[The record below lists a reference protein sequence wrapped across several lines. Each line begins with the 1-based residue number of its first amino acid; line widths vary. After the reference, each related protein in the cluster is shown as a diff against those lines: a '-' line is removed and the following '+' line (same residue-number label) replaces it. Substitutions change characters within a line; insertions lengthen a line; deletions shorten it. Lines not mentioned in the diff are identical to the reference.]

1 MIITKIRIVV
11 ISGRERQVEE
21 IGEEQWV
28 DILLLMLSWTVNSQV
43 FTMSSSFITG
53 YIDFEEINVT

>member
-1 MIITKIRIVV
+1 MGRYIIANVF
-11 ISGRERQVEE
+11 
-21 IGEEQWV
+21 
-28 DILLLMLSWTVNSQV
+28 LSWTVNSQV